1 MGKRG
6 KVCLVLTILFI
17 TSIMLLPMVSA
28 QTNNLIFQF
37 SSPDKDDFTGYSL
50 TLKSGNALFKE
61 TLKSSKIE
69 TPFSKTQF
77 KQNFEAVIDDKKTPA
92 SDYFGT
98 LKPEGKEIEK
108 FQVYPIGV
116 LQGSVLDTEGNLI
129 PKAKLAFVCYSS
141 ILVEF
146 PEKTDITGFFTVP
159 KMPIGTCTVIASTE
173 NSAGKEDFEVKTGEV
188 TTLEIILEKKVIA
201 TKSVFIYFA
210 ISIIAILIIASLIWL
225 LVKRN
230 QKKAIKESIHEA
242 VSGKSEKSKDGK
254 DKESEPEK
262 EEENE
267 EDKIQKD
274 KTLSSQTKAIM
285 ETLSGKEKE
294 IVNFLLE
301 NNFSSSQAKIRHSL
315 NIPRTSLARIL
326 QSLEGK
332 KIVQIEKEGKMVSIK
347 LTKFFLGR

>member
-6 KVCLVLTILFI
+6 KVCLVLMILFI
-17 TSIMLLPMVSA
+17 TAIMLLPMVSA

-50 TLKSGNALFKE
+50 TLKSGDALFKE
-61 TLKSSKIE
+61 TLKNSKIE
-69 TPFSKTQF
+69 TPFSKIQF
-77 KQNFEAVIDDKKTPA
+77 KQNFEAVIDDKNTPA
-92 SDYFGT
+92 PDYFGT
-98 LKPEGKEIEK
+98 LKPSGEDLEK

-146 PEKTDITGFFTVP
+146 PEKTDITGFLTVP
-159 KMPIGTCTVIASTE
+159 KMPIGSCTVIASTE
-173 NSAGKEDFEVKTGEV
+173 NSAGKKDFEIKTGEV
-188 TTLEIILEKKVIA
+188 TVLEIVLEKKVA
-201 TKSVFIYFA
+201 STKSFFIYLTTA
-210 ISIIAILIIASLIWL
+210 IIFILICSYLIWF

-230 QKKAIKESIHEA
+230 QKRAIKESIHEA
-242 VSGKSEKSKDGK
+242 VSGKVKKVEEEEEEKDRDENGK
-254 DKESEPEK
+254 DKIQ
-262 EEENE
+262 N
-267 EDKIQKD
+267 DKV
-274 KTLSSQTKAIM
+274 LSSQTKAIL

-326 QSLEGK
+326 QSLERK
-332 KIVQIEKEGKMVSIK
+332 KIAQIEKDGKMVTIQ